1 MKKTTGII
9 SLILVFALVV
19 GVIAAFGV
27 SASAVAQDIS
37 VTIDTGAEITLRDTD
52 GNDYYEISTADELFA
67 FAAAVNG
74 GNYTIGGELMGNID
88 VNPGYL
94 FNNDGS
100 VTYNGAPVT
109 EGWRAWVPIGSFSA
123 SSFKGK
129 FNGNYYTV
137 SGLYTHNITDTDQ
150 TTPATS
156 FFGYVYDGVIIE
168 NLGVDNSYFRCD
180 VTEGKSGHSC
190 NAAGLVYHATAK
202 VEAAVIRNCWSMA
215 TVYAYSNASGIMSS
229 ITRYTS
235 VPVGA
240 KIENCFF
247 GGWISGRNNNYG
259 LGNTS
264 GAVSSGS
271 YQISNTYYNKT
282 KMSGNKQQDG
292 GAIPATTEQFEN
304 GYVAYNMGGV
314 FGQNVDNGNTPD
326 LIPVFAG
333 PKVYRN
339 GICSSPTYSNTEGVF
354 YHDES
359 LVEDKFYDEND
370 LCLVCGGLRIVKV
383 DSLTVGD
390 VEVVVDGVV
399 NATSGTGWTYNNETR
414 TLTFEDGTTPPQF
427 APDYMIK
434 VVGDLNILV
443 NGTVSLT
450 GDRAVIHSEGKLVIQ
465 LNDDAILNLTAT
477 GRVLGSAAINSNNDI
492 ILKGSGT
499 INTTGSQS
507 SGASMSVNV
516 KADVI
521 VDGVTWNALGKGNY
535 DDIVANSLIIGKTAP
550 ATVNCLGTSNSAT
563 SLEANLELYNGSVLI
578 VGDRENDSTASVIYV
593 EGDVIVSDSALK
605 IKSQKADSWINVI
618 RANTVTVSGKSHI
631 IVDIIASNDITI
643 VEGTLNVDGNYYLKS
658 NETSGYVYNA
668 RITKVDVTSFELV
681 MEEHL
686 KYTYNNNGTHKRE
699 CDECTYAVVVENDVS
714 CSWIY
719 SVNGNELTAI
729 CSDCGAT
736 ESLTINAPTNLTYDG
751 TSKGATLTGAIP
763 GVETPAVSYMDG
775 STVCDVPK
783 NAGTYTA
790 SITFGNSTAS
800 VEYTIEKATPNASH
814 FMVSV
819 SGDVTYSGEATV
831 ATVSVASGVNGM
843 GEFTTVVYKEGVVTS
858 EIKDVG
864 EYRVVIQLL
873 EGENY
878 KGADEINIITF
889 AVKPYQLDQTHVNFA
904 GQSNVVYN
912 GESQK
917 PKVSVVVDGEL
928 VINEDYTL
936 VWDKDGFVNADT
948 YTVTIE
954 GIGNYVGIVTKTFE
968 IKPKELSDSEIT
980 IDITEVDYNGE
991 AHNPT
996 IGVTDG
1002 EKRLVIDEDY
1012 TLVWDKDG
1020 FVNAGTYTVTIEGIG
1035 NYSGSFTRQLVIK
1048 KIDPQVDVSSPIS
1061 SILPGNSILITVTSI
1076 SRELP
1081 TPILT
1086 GTNFTSEGL
1095 KITVNDGLVIGLDT
1109 VEITVS
1115 YAETE
1120 NYLSGSDTIILNIG
1134 MVDFSSDIEKLKG
1147 DIGAAVE
1154 ELNAKIESGNSNL
1167 SAEISAVSDALA
1179 SAKSVLEVADGQ
1191 LKTDLEKVIADGDD
1205 ALEIAI
1211 NKVAEDLAA
1220 AEERLDAK
1228 IESGNSNLSAE
1239 IDELYD
1245 ALASAKSV
1253 LEAADATN
1261 REELVAKIDTADA
1274 TLDTAI
1280 KRVQKNLDD
1289 AKTELNKAIAE
1300 GDNDLED
1307 KITELNKAIDDA
1319 KAALTAI
1326 DASNKSELG
1335 NKIHETYTSLDVAI
1349 KAVQKNLDE
1358 AKKELAAKTED
1369 LEAKDKAL
1377 QTFIIIVCVMSGV
1390 TLCGGGAFVVW
1401 FFLDRKK
1408 NLVEE

>member
-215 TVYAYSNASGIMSS
+215 TVYSYSNASGIMSS

-736 ESLTINAPTNLTYDG
+736 KSLTINAHTNLTYDG
-751 TSKGATLTGAIP
+751 TSKGAPLTGAIP

-936 VWDKDGFVNADT
+936 VWDN
-948 YTVTIE
+948 
-954 GIGNYVGIVTKTFE
+954 
-968 IKPKELSDSEIT
+968 
-980 IDITEVDYNGE
+980 
-991 AHNPT
+991 
-996 IGVTDG
+996 
-1002 EKRLVIDEDY
+1002 
-1012 TLVWDKDG
+1012 DG

-1289 AKTELNKAIAE
+1289 AKAELNKAIAE